1 MEIIMNSNDLYN
13 NLKELWEEFDSNH
26 NVFVDKGNKAA
37 GSRARKAI
45 GEIKKLVTEY
55 RKASVSECIM
65 NIASLAGHLA
75 FGLIAFSFLVKDIF
89 WLRIVSILA
98 SLFSVFYNYLI
109 PLEPMWLAI
118 NWNFIFIAVNL
129 YHIAVILYEKREV
142 KMDAKNQ
149 ELYDTLFSEMTPVE
163 YLKISRAAKWELVK
177 AGERI
182 ITQGMPVPDLYL
194 IYNGTVDVIVD
205 NEQIAELKDGE
216 FVGEMSFL
224 TEKVATA
231 TCKVKY
237 DAQCLVWK
245 QKEFKEL
252 LKRNPSL
259 YFTIQ
264 SVLSSQ
270 VSDKLVKSSK

>member
-1 MEIIMNSNDLYN
+1 
-13 NLKELWEEFDSNH
+13 
-26 NVFVDKGNKAA
+26 
-37 GSRARKAI
+37 
-45 GEIKKLVTEY
+45 
-55 RKASVSECIM
+55 M
-65 NIASLAGHLA
+65 NIATLAGHLA

-89 WLRIVSILA
+89 WLRIISIIA
-98 SLFSVFYNYLI
+98 SLFSVFYNYII

-118 NWNFIFIAVNL
+118 NWNFIFIAVNI
-129 YHIAVILYEKREV
+129 YHIAIILYEKREV
-142 KMDAKNQ
+142 KMDDKNQ

-163 YLKISRAAKWELVK
+163 YLKISRAAKWEMVK
-177 AGERI
+177 AGQRI

-194 IYNGTVDVIVD
+194 IYNGTVDVLVD

-245 QKEFKEL
+245 QREFKEL

-264 SVLSSQ
+264 SVLSAQ
-270 VSDKLVKSSK
+270 VSDKLVISSKK

>member
-1 MEIIMNSNDLYN
+1 
-13 NLKELWEEFDSNH
+13 
-26 NVFVDKGNKAA
+26 
-37 GSRARKAI
+37 
-45 GEIKKLVTEY
+45 
-55 RKASVSECIM
+55 M
-65 NIASLAGHLA
+65 NIATLAGHLA

-89 WLRIVSILA
+89 WLRILSIAA
-98 SLFSVFYNYLI
+98 SLFSVFYNYVI
-109 PLEPMWLAI
+109 PIEPMWLAI
-118 NWNFIFIAVNL
+118 NWNFIFIAVNI
-129 YHIAVILYEKREV
+129 YHIAIILYEKREV

-149 ELYDTLFSEMTPVE
+149 ELYDTLFKEMSPVE
-163 YLKISRAAKWELVK
+163 YLKISRAAKWEMVK
-177 AGERI
+177 SGQRI

-194 IYNGTVDVIVD
+194 IYNGTVDVVVD
-205 NEQIAELKDGE
+205 KEQIAELKDGE

-245 QKEFKEL
+245 QREFKEL

-264 SVLSSQ
+264 SVLSAQ
-270 VSDKLVKSSK
+270 VSDKLVSSTKK

>member
-1 MEIIMNSNDLYN
+1 
-13 NLKELWEEFDSNH
+13 
-26 NVFVDKGNKAA
+26 
-37 GSRARKAI
+37 
-45 GEIKKLVTEY
+45 
-55 RKASVSECIM
+55 
-65 NIASLAGHLA
+65 
-75 FGLIAFSFLVKDIF
+75 
-89 WLRIVSILA
+89 
-98 SLFSVFYNYLI
+98 
-109 PLEPMWLAI
+109 
-118 NWNFIFIAVNL
+118 
-129 YHIAVILYEKREV
+129 
-142 KMDAKNQ
+142 
-149 ELYDTLFSEMTPVE
+149 
-163 YLKISRAAKWELVK
+163 
-177 AGERI
+177 
-182 ITQGMPVPDLYL
+182 MPVPDLYL

-205 NEQIAELKDGE
+205 NEEIAELKDGE

-270 VSDKLVKSSK
+270 VSDKLVKSTK

>member
-1 MEIIMNSNDLYN
+1 
-13 NLKELWEEFDSNH
+13 
-26 NVFVDKGNKAA
+26 
-37 GSRARKAI
+37 
-45 GEIKKLVTEY
+45 
-55 RKASVSECIM
+55 M

-142 KMDAKNQ
+142 KMDDKNQ

-177 AGERI
+177 AGQPI

-194 IYNGTVDVIVD
+194 IYNGTVDVIID

-270 VSDKLVKSSK
+270 VSDKLVKSTK

>member
-1 MEIIMNSNDLYN
+1 
-13 NLKELWEEFDSNH
+13 
-26 NVFVDKGNKAA
+26 
-37 GSRARKAI
+37 
-45 GEIKKLVTEY
+45 
-55 RKASVSECIM
+55 M
-65 NIASLAGHLA
+65 NIATLAGHLA

-89 WLRIVSILA
+89 WLRILSIAA
-98 SLFSVFYNYLI
+98 SLFSVFYNYVI
-109 PLEPMWLAI
+109 PAEPMWLAI

-142 KMDAKNQ
+142 KMDDKNQ
-149 ELYDTLFSEMTPVE
+149 ELYDTLFKEMTPVE

-177 AGERI
+177 SGQRI

-194 IYNGTVDVIVD
+194 IYNGTVDVVVD
-205 NEQIAELKDGE
+205 NEKIAELKDGE

-264 SVLSSQ
+264 SVLSAQ
-270 VSDKLVKSSK
+270 VSDKLVSSSKK